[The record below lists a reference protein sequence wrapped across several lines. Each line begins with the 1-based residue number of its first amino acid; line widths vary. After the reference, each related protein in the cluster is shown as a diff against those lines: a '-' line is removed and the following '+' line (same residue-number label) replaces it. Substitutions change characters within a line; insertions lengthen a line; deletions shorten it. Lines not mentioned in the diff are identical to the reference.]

1 MLCMIMLAYKKV
13 IQGFHGDR
21 EDFYLKQFFLSYLI
35 CCYDWKCPIFISMQ
49 HYSSHCFLF
58 SILNW
63 VHIFYK
69 AFVVKLLELFGPLSA
84 LLYCVAITVVILL
97 KLNILQK
104 GPFYQN
110 QILNS
115 FLLSWVICSLLWVLD
130 LNLSVSKSPLDVQID
145 IALLQLSATCFWW
158 LPGQTPA
165 LHHHLPPIFFK
176 FISFLKMAISFSLI
190 SIYISPLLC

>member
-1 MLCMIMLAYKKV
+1 MEIEKTFILNN
-13 IQGFHGDR
+13 F
-21 EDFYLKQFFLSYLI
+21 FFLILSVAMI
-35 CCYDWKCPIFISMQ
+35 GNVQ
-49 HYSSHCFLF
+49 YSFPCNIIHHIVFLF

-97 KLNILQK
+97 KLSILQK

-176 FISFLKMAISFSLI
+176 FISFLKMAISFLLI
-190 SIYISPLLC
+190 SIYISSLLC